1 MPIENERKYVLL
13 PKNDLGLM
21 TDLEL
26 LGTTT
31 VDKIEQ
37 GYLPGNARIRSIVNK
52 YEYSYKSPDSD
63 EWIEPATN
71 LKFTYKLQIGTD
83 LVEIETDLSQAD
95 YNRLIMVARNKI
107 VKTRI
112 SVPEGDLT
120 WEVDFFHDFY
130 NANLYL
136 IMAEVELPEGVDT
149 PETIPAYITDN
160 LLYAVE
166 RHDRRF
172 DNANLSDAD
181 AVRATVA
188 HIKYEIENPSISLE
202 EYERNVNQ
210 SAQNNG

>member
-107 VKTRI
+107 H
-112 SVPEGDLT
+112 DL
-120 WEVDFFHDFY
+120 Y